1 MYGKGTSEQNNRN
14 NRKNKPMNKLK
25 YLSVPATGIVLAF
38 SQNASAVTVNTV
50 DYGVAT
56 IQPTVIPPSGM
67 NINNLVFGVTAYN
80 TQTPQ
85 NDGTYTYAPL
95 QGSTLPAT
103 LPIPTSLNPEVVQG
117 GVSFNI
123 NLGAGGFD
131 YLIVQWDGPEGGNA
145 IYYLGG
151 LSGTITVT
159 NDIFFNQNHQPF
171 AASGYWLS
179 GGGQGVPDGGTTVML
194 LGAALGALGMA
205 RRFLNR

>member
-1 MYGKGTSEQNNRN
+1 
-14 NRKNKPMNKLK
+14 MNKLK
-25 YLSVPATGIVLAF
+25 YLSVLAAGIVLAF

-67 NINNLVFGVTAYN
+67 NINNLIFAVNAYN

-85 NDGTYTYAPL
+85 NDGTYTYDPL
-95 QGSTLPAT
+95 QGTQVPNPA
-103 LPIPTSLNPEVVQG
+103 PIPTSLNDEVVQG
-117 GVSFNI
+117 GTSFNI
-123 NLGAGGFD
+123 DLGAGGFD

-145 IYYLGG
+145 VYYLGG
-151 LSGTITVT
+151 LSGIITVT
-159 NDIFFNQNHQPF
+159 NDIFFNGNNQPY

-179 GGGQGVPDGGTTVML
+179 GGGAGVPDGGTTVML

-205 RRFLNR
+205 RRYLFS

>member
-1 MYGKGTSEQNNRN
+1 M
-14 NRKNKPMNKLK
+14 
-25 YLSVPATGIVLAF
+25 
-38 SQNASAVTVNTV
+38 
-50 DYGVAT
+50 
-56 IQPTVIPPSGM
+56 
-67 NINNLVFGVTAYN
+67 
-80 TQTPQ
+80 
-85 NDGTYTYAPL
+85 
-95 QGSTLPAT
+95 
-103 LPIPTSLNPEVVQG
+103 PIPTSLNPEVVQG

-179 GGGQGVPDGGTTVML
+179 GGGGVPDGGTTVML

-205 RRFLNR
+205 RRFLKR